1 MFDGVNFYYIV
12 LPAALV
18 VAIMIVLA
26 KRKIDREVDTVKR
39 ALETVR
45 LYVAV
50 TLLLS
55 MLLWCLLPNVAVL
68 GSFGYPTEV
77 NNIQDPALLL
87 TYLQNYNKAIVRT
100 TQVVQMF
107 LLFFAALFLATLYI
121 LSSELIKTKTVTRNE
136 APGEIIQKHV

>member
-1 MFDGVNFYYIV
+1 MFDGVGFYYVV
-12 LPAALV
+12 LPAVLV

-26 KRKIDREVDTVKR
+26 KRKIDRESDTFKR

-45 LYVAV
+45 LYVAI

-68 GSFGYPTEV
+68 GSFGYPTEA
-77 NNIQDPALLL
+77 NSLQDPALLL
-87 TYLQNYNKAIVRT
+87 NYLQSYNKAIVRT

-107 LLFFAALFLATLYI
+107 LLFFAALFLATLYV
-121 LSSELIKTKTVTRNE
+121 LTSELIKLKTATRPE
-136 APGEIIQKHV
+136 ASGEMFEKRA

>member
-1 MFDGVNFYYIV
+1 MFDGVGFYYIV
-12 LPAALV
+12 LSAALV

-26 KRKIDREVDTVKR
+26 KRKIDREVDTLKR

-68 GSFGYPTEV
+68 SSFGYPTEV
-77 NNIQDPALLL
+77 SKIQDPALLL
-87 TYLQNYNKAIVRT
+87 TYLQSYNKAIVRT
-100 TQVVQMF
+100 TQVMQMF
-107 LLFFAALFLATLYI
+107 LLFFAALFLATLHI
-121 LSSELIKTKTVTRNE
+121 LLSELIKTKIATRNE
-136 APGEIIQKHV
+136 VPGEIIQKRL